1 MGSVTIMELQLLTV
15 TAPVGWAGTR
25 IIPGADC
32 LMNNYQEPG
41 PGAIISG
48 SGAGDKKG
56 VSAGKCLNG
65 VFSSPGI
72 VRALIWLVTPGHYRH
87 PSDLVLSPF
96 FNIR

>member
-32 LMNNYQEPG
+32 LMNNYQELG

-48 SGAGDKKG
+48 SGAGDKRG
-56 VSAGKCLNG
+56 CQQGNV
-65 VFSSPGI
+65 
-72 VRALIWLVTPGHYRH
+72 
-87 PSDLVLSPF
+87 
-96 FNIR
+96 

>member
-48 SGAGDKKG
+48 SGAGDKRG
-56 VSAGKCLNG
+56 VSREMSEWCILISWHCPGPDLTRYPRPLPAPIRSCLE
-65 VFSSPGI
+65 PI
-72 VRALIWLVTPGHYRH
+72 L
-87 PSDLVLSPF
+87 
-96 FNIR
+96 